1 MPSPRSKG
9 QGEPR
14 ERARGSRRPAGTGG
28 YSLVE
33 VLLVLLTASTVL
45 AIAVPV
51 LERAADTADAAAAA
65 RYVASVVARARFD
78 AARSRRAQ
86 AVRFSRLPSVSFLVA
101 ADGDGDGV
109 SAVDVAA
116 GVDPVVRPADRLVD
130 HFPRARFGLAGGVS
144 AIDEA
149 RLLTSADDP
158 IRLGSADQLTLS
170 PLGTATSG
178 TLYIASR
185 AGAQFAV
192 RIAGVTGRAR
202 VLRYDPG
209 ARVWQPY

>member
-1 MPSPRSKG
+1 M
-9 QGEPR
+9 
-14 ERARGSRRPAGTGG
+14 ARGSRRGTAGGHNGHIGG

-33 VLLVLLTASTVL
+33 LLLVLGTVCVL
-45 AIAVPV
+45 AAMAVPV
-51 LERAADTADAAAAA
+51 LDRAADTADAAAAA
-65 RYVASVVARARFD
+65 RYVAGVVGQARFEAARAQR
-78 AARSRRAQ
+78 AR
-86 AVRFSRLPSVSFLVA
+86 AVRFTPLPETAFTVV

-109 SAVDVAA
+109 TGADVAA
-116 GVDPVVRPADRLVD
+116 GIDPVVRVANRLSD
-130 HFPRARFGLAGGVS
+130 HFPRARFGVAGALP

-149 RLLTSADDP
+149 RLLSSDDDP
-158 IRLGSADQLTLS
+158 IRLGSADQLSLS

-202 VLRYDPG
+202 VLRYDPRG
-209 ARVWQPY
+209 RTWRAY

>member
-1 MPSPRSKG
+1 MPSLRSKRM
-9 QGEPR
+9 GEPR
-14 ERARGSRRPAGTGG
+14 DRARGSRRPAGAGG

-33 VLLVLLTASTVL
+33 VLLVLLIAGVAL

-51 LERAADTADAAAAA
+51 LDRAADTADAAAAA

-86 AVRFSRLPSVSFLVA
+86 ALRFSRLPTVA
-101 ADGDGDGV
+101 FTVVADGDGDGV
-109 SAVDVAA
+109 NGADVAS
-116 GVDPVVRPADRLVD
+116 GVDPVVRPPDRLAD
-130 HFPRARFGLAGGVS
+130 HFPRARFGLAGTLP
-144 AIDEA
+144 AIDDT
-149 RLLTSADDP
+149 RLLTAADDP
-158 IRLGSADQLTLS
+158 IRIGSADQLTVT

-192 RIAGVTGRAR
+192 RVAGVTGRAR
-202 VLRYDPG
+202 VLRYNPG
-209 ARVWQPY
+209 ARAWQPY